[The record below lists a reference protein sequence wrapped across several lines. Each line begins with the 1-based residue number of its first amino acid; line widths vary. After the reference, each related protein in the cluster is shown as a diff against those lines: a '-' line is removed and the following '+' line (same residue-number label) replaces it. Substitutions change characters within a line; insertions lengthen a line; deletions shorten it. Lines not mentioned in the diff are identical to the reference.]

1 MVCFVTHLCKDSGS
15 IEKGTA
21 AERQRRKATGLRATT
36 YDSGVTNMKSHG
48 FRDTGKFMHSPARPS
63 IRTPS
68 NLAQLMR
75 CLDSNANT
83 AIPLRP
89 KGAGTSA
96 TDCNI
101 ATAGTSIDMRGLNRI
116 VRIDGPNQTVTA
128 EAGVR
133 LGELIAALAEE
144 GLELIGNF
152 DQTERTLGGALAAPC
167 MGPGIGGRASMLSTQ
182 VISMKVVL
190 ASGKVMNVMP
200 DQRHLLS
207 AFRLSYGMLGV
218 IYVVTMKVRPVATF
232 TASHRSMDIDTFAQ
246 VSDRLC
252 NGNVG
257 LKFYLMPYRNHVY
270 LDLRHY
276 EASGKSAY
284 STPWKIKDW
293 GESTVL
299 PNVFKSLSRVMPF
312 PSVRYQLIDSISA
325 TTHDLVNSRLVRNGT
340 NAAAGG
346 RHRRR
351 EPSNLL
357 YSSWCFPASDFSVVV
372 KAYAKFC
379 RETFARTA
387 YRCDMPAVGY
397 RVARDNSAL
406 LSPSF
411 DEPLIALQ
419 TISTQK
425 RGWADFVLDLA
436 EFAENWGGT
445 PVFNQTVSPRPAYV
459 SQTYSGR
466 MEFFRKIRQ
475 QLDPDGRL
483 LNPYLARYFK

>member
-1 MVCFVTHLCKDSGS
+1 
-15 IEKGTA
+15 
-21 AERQRRKATGLRATT
+21 
-36 YDSGVTNMKSHG
+36 MKSQG
-48 FRDTGKFMHSPARPS
+48 FRDTGTFTRSPPRPGAFA
-63 IRTPS
+63 PS
-68 NLAQLMR
+68 NLARLMR
-75 CLDSNANT
+75 CLDGNANI
-83 AIPLRP
+83 AIPIRP

-101 ATAGTSIDMRGLNRI
+101 APSGTSIDTTGLDRI
-116 VRIDGPNQTVTA
+116 VHIDTYNHTVTA

-133 LGELIAALAEE
+133 LGQLIAALAEE

-152 DQTERTLGGALAAPC
+152 DQTERTLGGAIAAPC
-167 MGPGIGGRASMLSTQ
+167 MGPGIGGQASLLSAQ
-182 VISMKVVL
+182 VISIKAVL
-190 ASGKVMNVMP
+190 ASGKVMTIS
-200 DQRHLLS
+200 DTQRHLLS

-218 IYVVTMKVRPVATF
+218 LYEVKMKVRPITTF

-246 VSDRLC
+246 VADRLA

-257 LKFYLMPYRNHVY
+257 LKFYLMPYKNHVY

-276 EASGKSAY
+276 EASSGTAY
-284 STPWKIKDW
+284 NAPWKIKDW

-312 PSVRYQLIDSISA
+312 PSVRYQLIDSITA
-325 TTHDLVNSRLVRNGT
+325 TTHGLVNSKLLRNGNNVT
-340 NAAAGG
+340 AGG
-346 RHRRR
+346 RHKRRK
-351 EPSNLL
+351 PNKLL
-357 YSSWCFPASDFSVVV
+357 YSTWCFPASDFSVVV
-372 KAYAKFC
+372 KAYARFC
-379 RETFARTA
+379 RETFAQSA

-419 TISTQK
+419 TTSTQR
-425 RGWADFVLDLA
+425 RGWEDFVMDLS
-436 EFAENWGGT
+436 EFAENWSGT
-445 PVFNQTVSPRPAYV
+445 PVFNQTVSTRPAYV

-466 MEFFRKIRQ
+466 MEFFRKIRR
-475 QLDPDGRL
+475 QLDPDDRF